1 MYMARLGV
9 QKMDGAEEDV
19 LPLPPFEG
27 LTAVFDSE
35 QSDTGSGFLMNKIDT
50 ISFLWLTIRC
60 VSFKL

>member
-27 LTAVFDSE
+27 LTAVFDCFPYFNN
-35 QSDTGSGFLMNKIDT
+35 FLKINVIFREKAAT
-50 ISFLWLTIRC
+50 HLSNQIR
-60 VSFKL
+60 VAAF